1 MNDFQDSLHTENIQF
16 LIFLNKDRIDKV
28 NYINLN
34 SNMRLFVIIT
44 KYNKTNNLYYLQIS

>member
-1 MNDFQDSLHTENIQF
+1 MNDFQDSLHTESIQF

>member
-1 MNDFQDSLHTENIQF
+1 MNDFQDSLHTESIQF
-16 LIFLNKDRIDKV
+16 FIFLNKDRIDKV